1 MAGSNPV
8 YYKDLIH
15 PDDSIEH
22 LIKQLIEVKGIYDDV
37 TSLIK
42 KNAAEIQSALKG
54 ISGATAENRETIGK
68 YANDAAKLERQFT
81 ELSSSSK
88 MLEGNIQGL
97 NATKQKSANLTKQE
111 IQFIESAKGSYKEME
126 AELKLVTD
134 KLKSMTQEQALSS
147 NEGAKLINRIIELK
161 DRMRAYDDAIKL
173 KIQSQIR
180 YNAENQAA
188 NASESAR
195 KTVLAEMAALEQK
208 LAFTKSEENVQ
219 LKLYTQQIREANQEA
234 KLQAQIANSA
244 EGSYNR
250 LSAQYS
256 LNKIKLNQ
264 MSKEMRSSTEE
275 GKALEKQTAEI
286 YTEMIRLQEATG
298 NYKLS
303 VGNYARSWNGL
314 GVAVSQVVRELPA
327 VAVSLNTFFLGI
339 SNNIPILMD
348 EINRLIAQNKI
359 LQQQGMQT
367 VSVSKAIVKS
377 LFSFNTI
384 LVVLLTV
391 FSMYGKQIIEF
402 VSGMLTGTK
411 VTNDYKT
418 ELQKLIAVK
427 KNLLDADIKGQ
438 KNATREIV
446 HLKLLKKQA
455 ENTNISYKERIAAV
469 NELQK
474 TYPSYFGNISK
485 EAILYGQAK
494 DSYEL
499 LAKSIL
505 SAAQARAYEDK
516 IVENTNKIIDL
527 RTKKI
532 GQLTNAELARR
543 KAEKLKQEGVTSG
556 TVFDV
561 LATGSATAGGANYAT
576 RQSAIIQTLT
586 DDIKL
591 YGDQAQATEDQMQAL
606 ARANIQLAIS
616 ASKLNI
622 AGPDTKGIKGREPRP
637 RDTEDTLDSL
647 SRQIHKAYAKSIT
660 DLEREELENQR
671 RDKIDAHN
679 AEVADLY
686 AKYNKIQRIIDGQDS
701 RYKTLTKEQMQQA
714 VAAQE
719 EVVKATENM
728 QSELTE
734 FLERQWHA
742 RQEKQLSIEGKTTE
756 LLLKSAKKDTQEEL
770 TLRLKLLE
778 IEKKI
783 ALAKNKQL
791 PKSEQQ
797 NEADIIA
804 GYNKDI
810 DLTMGEYNLYDFDKQ
825 QEVEATK
832 YEITK
837 RSENRLTSFRLKQ
850 EQDRWKKLLSLSK
863 SGMIE
868 MSDAEI
874 EIAENTI
881 ARLDREISEADDVI
895 SRIGER
901 GAFGGILEAMGL
913 DDDQIEALE
922 EAVSVVIDNI
932 KSIADAEVEAAE
944 KALDAQ
950 RERVDMAKKVY
961 ETELEARANGYANNT
976 AIARKELEE
985 EKKRERQKEQML
997 IEAQRRQEA
1006 INSLT
1011 QASSLITA
1019 SANIWSSLSV
1029 IPIIGPALALA
1040 AIGTMW
1046 TSFAAAK
1053 IRARQVTQ
1061 QEEEYGEGGIEFL
1074 EGGSHASG
1082 NDIDLGVK
1090 NKKNKRMKAEGG
1102 EALIVINKR
1111 KTSKYKKMLPS
1122 IVDSLNKGNFEDRF
1136 VNAFSGADDISIS
1149 SNQHAVDLS
1158 YIEDQVEQIKKQ
1170 GERKLV
1176 VKPDGSIVEID
1187 GKTIRLIK

>member
-15 PDDSIEH
+15 PDDSIEQ
-22 LIKQLIEVKGIYDDV
+22 LIKQLTEVKGIYDDV

-42 KNAAEIQSALKG
+42 KNATEIQSALKG

-81 ELSSSSK
+81 ELSNSSK
-88 MLEGNIQGL
+88 ILEGNIQGL
-97 NATKQKSANLTKQE
+97 NITKQKSANLTKQE

-195 KTVLAEMAALEQK
+195 KTVLAEMAALEEK
-208 LAFTKSEENVQ
+208 LAFAKSEENVQ

-286 YTEMIRLQEATG
+286 YAEMIRLQEATG
-298 NYKLS
+298 NYRLS

-327 VAVSLNTFFLGI
+327 AAVSLNTFFLGI

-384 LVVLLTV
+384 LVILLTV
-391 FSMYGKQIIEF
+391 FSMYGKQITEF
-402 VSGMLTGTK
+402 IGRMFAGTK

-455 ENTNISYKERIAAV
+455 ENTNLSYKERIAAV

-474 TYPSYFGNISK
+474 TYPSYFGNVSK
-485 EAILYGQAK
+485 EAILNGQAK
-494 DSYEL
+494 DSYGL

-505 SAAQARAYEDK
+505 NAARAKAYEDK

-527 RTKKI
+527 RTKKV
-532 GQLTNAELARR
+532 GQLTNAELTRR
-543 KAEKLKQEGVTSG
+543 KAEKLKQEGTTG
-556 TVFDV
+556 RTAFDV
-561 LATGSATAGGANYAT
+561 LAAGSATAGGANYAT
-576 RQSAIIQTLT
+576 QQSVAIQTLT
-586 DDIKL
+586 DNVKL
-591 YGDQAQATEDQMQAL
+591 YGDQAQATEDQIQAL
-606 ARANIQLAIS
+606 VRANTRLAIS

-647 SRQIHKAYAKSIT
+647 SRQIHKSYAKSIT

-671 RDKIDAHN
+671 RDKIDAYN

-714 VAAQE
+714 IAAQE

-734 FLERQWHA
+734 FLERQWYA

-1136 VNAFSGADDISIS
+1136 VNAFSSADDISIS
-1149 SNQHAVDLS
+1149 SNQRAVDLS

>member
-15 PDDSIEH
+15 PDDSIEQ
-22 LIKQLIEVKGIYDDV
+22 LIKQLTEVKGIYDDV

-42 KNAAEIQSALKG
+42 KNATEIQSALKG

-81 ELSSSSK
+81 ELSNSSK
-88 MLEGNIQGL
+88 ILEGNIQGL
-97 NATKQKSANLTKQE
+97 NITKQKSANLTKQE

-195 KTVLAEMAALEQK
+195 KTVLAEMAALEEK
-208 LAFTKSEENVQ
+208 LAFAKSEENVQ

-286 YTEMIRLQEATG
+286 YAEMIRLQEATG
-298 NYKLS
+298 NYRLS

-327 VAVSLNTFFLGI
+327 AAVSLNTFFLGI

-367 VSVSKAIVKS
+367 VSVFKAIVKS

-384 LVVLLTV
+384 LVILLTV
-391 FSMYGKQIIEF
+391 FSMYGKQITEF
-402 VSGMLTGTK
+402 IGRMFAGTK

-455 ENTNISYKERIAAV
+455 ENTNLSYKERIAAI

-474 TYPSYFGNISK
+474 TYPSYFGNVSK
-485 EAILYGQAK
+485 EAILNGQAK
-494 DSYEL
+494 DSYGL

-505 SAAQARAYEDK
+505 NAARAKAYEDK

-527 RTKKI
+527 RTKKV

-543 KAEKLKQEGVTSG
+543 KAEKLKQEGT
-556 TVFDV
+556 TDRTAFDV
-561 LATGSATAGGANYAT
+561 LAAGSATAGGANYAT
-576 RQSAIIQTLT
+576 RQSVAIQTLT
-586 DDIKL
+586 DNVKL
-591 YGDQAQATEDQMQAL
+591 YGDQAQATEDQIQAL
-606 ARANIQLAIS
+606 VRANTRLAIS

-647 SRQIHKAYAKSIT
+647 SRQIHKSYAKSIT

-671 RDKIDAHN
+671 RDKIDAYN

-714 VAAQE
+714 IAAQE

-734 FLERQWHA
+734 FLERQWYA

-1136 VNAFSGADDISIS
+1136 VNAFSSADDISIS
-1149 SNQHAVDLS
+1149 SNQRAVDLS

>member
-15 PDDSIEH
+15 PDDSIEQ

-195 KTVLAEMAALEQK
+195 KTVLAEMAALEEK
-208 LAFTKSEENVQ
+208 LAFAKSEENVQ

-286 YTEMIRLQEATG
+286 YAEMIRLQEATG

-327 VAVSLNTFFLGI
+327 AAVSLNTFFLGI

-402 VSGMLTGTK
+402 VSGMLAGTK

-455 ENTNISYKERIAAV
+455 ENTNISYKERIAAI

-485 EAILYGQAK
+485 EVILNGQAK
-494 DSYEL
+494 DSCEL

-527 RTKKI
+527 RTKKV

-543 KAEKLKQEGVTSG
+543 KVEKLKQKGVTGG
-556 TVFDV
+556 TAFNV
-561 LATGSATAGGANYAT
+561 LTTGGVGYAIL
-576 RQSAIIQTLT
+576 QSVIIQTLT
-586 DDIKL
+586 NKVKL
-591 YGDQAQATEDQMQAL
+591 YGDQAQATEDQIQAL
-606 ARANIQLAIS
+606 VRANTQLAIS

-622 AGPDTKGIKGREPRP
+622 AGPDTKDIKGREPRP

-647 SRQIHKAYAKSIT
+647 SRQIHKSYAKSIT

-671 RDKIDAHN
+671 RDKIDAYN

-714 VAAQE
+714 IAAQE

-734 FLERQWHA
+734 FLERQWYA

-783 ALAKNKQL
+783 ALVKNKQL

>member
-15 PDDSIEH
+15 PDDSIEQ
-22 LIKQLIEVKGIYDDV
+22 LIKQLTEVKGIYDDV

-42 KNAAEIQSALKG
+42 KNATEIQSALKS

-81 ELSSSSK
+81 ELSNSSK
-88 MLEGNIQGL
+88 ILEGNIQGL

-134 KLKSMTQEQALSS
+134 KLRGMTQEQALSS

-195 KTVLAEMAALEQK
+195 KTVLAEMAALEEK
-208 LAFTKSEENVQ
+208 LAFAKSEENVQ
-219 LKLYTQQIREANQEA
+219 LKLYTQHIREANQEA

-264 MSKEMRSSTEE
+264 MSSEMRSSTEE

-286 YTEMIRLQEATG
+286 YSEMIRLQEATG

-327 VAVSLNTFFLGI
+327 AAVSLNTFFLGI

-402 VSGMLTGTK
+402 ISGMLAGTK

-418 ELQKLIAVK
+418 ELQKLITVK

-455 ENTNISYKERIAAV
+455 ENTNLSYKERIAAV

-485 EAILYGQAK
+485 EAILNGQAK

-527 RTKKI
+527 RTKKV

-543 KAEKLKQEGVTSG
+543 KAEKLKQDGATDR
-556 TVFDV
+556 TVFGV

-576 RQSAIIQTLT
+576 QQSAIIQTLT
-586 DDIKL
+586 DNIKL
-591 YGDQAQATEDQMQAL
+591 YGDQAQATEDQIQAL
-606 ARANIQLAIS
+606 IRANTQLAIS

-660 DLEREELENQR
+660 DLEREELDNQR
-671 RDKIDAHN
+671 RDKIDAYN

-701 RYKTLTKEQMQQA
+701 RYKALTKEQMQQA
-714 VAAQE
+714 IAAQE

-734 FLERQWHA
+734 FLERQWYA

-756 LLLKSAKKDTQEEL
+756 LLLKSAKKDTQKEL
-770 TLRLKLLE
+770 MLRLKLLE

-783 ALAKNKQL
+783 AIAKNKQL

-804 GYNKDI
+804 GYDKDI
-810 DLTMGEYNLYDFDKQ
+810 DLTMGEYSLYDFDKQ

-832 YEITK
+832 FEITK

-881 ARLDREISEADDVI
+881 QRLDREISEADDVI
-895 SRIGER
+895 GRIGER

-1053 IRARQVTQ
+1053 IRARHVTQ

-1136 VNAFSGADDISIS
+1136 VNAFSGTDDISIS

-1187 GKTIRLIK
+1187 GKTVRLIK

>member
-15 PDDSIEH
+15 PDDSIEQ

-54 ISGATAENRETIGK
+54 ISGATAENRETISK

-88 MLEGNIQGL
+88 LLEGNIQGL

-111 IQFIESAKGSYKEME
+111 IQFVESAKGSYKEME

-195 KTVLAEMAALEQK
+195 KTILAEMAALEQK
-208 LAFTKSEENVQ
+208 LAFAKSEENVQ

-327 VAVSLNTFFLGI
+327 AAVSLNTFFLGI

-402 VSGMLTGTK
+402 ISGMLAGTK

-455 ENTNISYKERIAAV
+455 ENTNLSYKERIAAV

-485 EAILYGQAK
+485 EAILNGQAK
-494 DSYEL
+494 DSCEL

-527 RTKKI
+527 RTKKV

-543 KAEKLKQEGVTSG
+543 KAEKLKQDGATDR
-556 TVFDV
+556 TVFGV
-561 LATGSATAGGANYAT
+561 LATGSATAGGASYAIL
-576 RQSAIIQTLT
+576 QSAIIQTLT
-586 DDIKL
+586 NNIKL
-591 YGDQAQATEDQMQAL
+591 YGDQAQATEDQIQAL
-606 ARANIQLAIS
+606 IRANTQLAIS

-660 DLEREELENQR
+660 DLEREELDNQR
-671 RDKIDAHN
+671 RDKIDAYN
-679 AEVADLY
+679 AEVSDLY

-701 RYKTLTKEQMQQA
+701 RYKALTKEQMQQA
-714 VAAQE
+714 IAAQE

-734 FLERQWHA
+734 FLERQWYA

-770 TLRLKLLE
+770 MLRLKLLE

-783 ALAKNKQL
+783 AVAKNKQL

-825 QEVEATK
+825 QEIEATK

-863 SGMIE
+863 AGMIE

-895 SRIGER
+895 GRIGER

-932 KSIADAEVEAAE
+932 KSITDAEVEAAE

-950 RERVDMAKKVY
+950 RERVDMAQKVY
-961 ETELEARANGYANNT
+961 ETEMEARANGYANN
-976 AIARKELEE
+976 AALARKELEE

-1053 IRARQVTQ
+1053 IMARQVTQ

-1082 NDIDLGVK
+1082 NDIDLGIK

-1149 SNQHAVDLS
+1149 SNQRAVDLS

>member
-15 PDDSIEH
+15 PDDSIEQ
-22 LIKQLIEVKGIYDDV
+22 LIKQLMEVKGIYDDV

-68 YANDAAKLERQFT
+68 YANDTTKLERQFT

-126 AELKLVTD
+126 AELKLVTN

-195 KTVLAEMAALEQK
+195 KTVLAEMAALEEK
-208 LAFTKSEENVQ
+208 LAFAKSEENVQ

-286 YTEMIRLQEATG
+286 YAEMIRLQEATG

-314 GVAVSQVVRELPA
+314 GVAVSQIVRELPA
-327 VAVSLNTFFLGI
+327 AAVSLNTFFLGI

-418 ELQKLIAVK
+418 ELQKLIAIK

-485 EAILYGQAK
+485 EAILNGQAK

-556 TVFDV
+556 TAFDV

-576 RQSAIIQTLT
+576 QQSAIIQTLT
-586 DDIKL
+586 DNVKL
-591 YGDQAQATEDQMQAL
+591 YGDQAQATEDQIQAL
-606 ARANIQLAIS
+606 VRANTQLVIS

-734 FLERQWHA
+734 FLERQWYA

-770 TLRLKLLE
+770 MLRLKLLE

-783 ALAKNKQL
+783 AVAKNKQL

-797 NEADIIA
+797 SEADIIA

-810 DLTMGEYNLYDFDKQ
+810 DLTVGEYSLYDFDKQ
-825 QEVEATK
+825 QEIEATK
-832 YEITK
+832 FEITK

-874 EIAENTI
+874 KIAENTI
-881 ARLDREISEADDVI
+881 AILSREINEADDVI
-895 SRIGER
+895 GRIGER

-922 EAVSVVIDNI
+922 EAANVVIDNI

-950 RERVDMAKKVY
+950 RERVGMAKKVY
-961 ETELEARANGYANNT
+961 ETEMEARANGYANNT

-1019 SANIWSSLSV
+1019 SANIWSSLSA

-1053 IRARQVTQ
+1053 VRARQVTQ

-1149 SNQHAVDLS
+1149 SNQPSVDLS

>member
-15 PDDSIEH
+15 PDDSIEQ

-97 NATKQKSANLTKQE
+97 NAAKQKSANLTKQE

-126 AELKLVTD
+126 AELKLVTN

-208 LAFTKSEENVQ
+208 LAFAKSEENVQ

-327 VAVSLNTFFLGI
+327 AAVSLNTFFLGI

-391 FSMYGKQIIEF
+391 FSMYGKQIMEF
-402 VSGMLTGTK
+402 ISGMFAGTK

-485 EAILYGQAK
+485 EAILNGQAK

-576 RQSAIIQTLT
+576 QQSAIIQNLT
-586 DDIKL
+586 DDVKL
-591 YGDQAQATEDQMQAL
+591 YGDQAQATEDQIQAL
-606 ARANIQLAIS
+606 VRANTQLAIS

-734 FLERQWHA
+734 FLERQWYA

-770 TLRLKLLE
+770 MLRLKLLE

-783 ALAKNKQL
+783 AVVKNKQL

-810 DLTMGEYNLYDFDKQ
+810 DLTMGEYSLYDFDKQ

-832 YEITK
+832 YEIIK

-881 ARLDREISEADDVI
+881 QRLDREISEADDVI
-895 SRIGER
+895 GRIGER

-932 KSIADAEVEAAE
+932 KSITDAEVEAAE

-1019 SANIWSSLSV
+1019 SANIWSSLSI

-1053 IRARQVTQ
+1053 VRARQVTQ

-1187 GKTIRLIK
+1187 GKTVRLIK

>member
-15 PDDSIEH
+15 PDDSIEQ

-54 ISGATAENRETIGK
+54 ISGATAENRETISK
-68 YANDAAKLERQFT
+68 YANDAAKLERQFS

-88 MLEGNIQGL
+88 LLEGNIQGL

-111 IQFIESAKGSYKEME
+111 IQFVESAKGSYKEME
-126 AELKLVTD
+126 AELKLVTN

-188 NASESAR
+188 NVSESAR
-195 KTVLAEMAALEQK
+195 KTILAEMAALEQK
-208 LAFTKSEENVQ
+208 LAFAKSEENVQ

-327 VAVSLNTFFLGI
+327 AAVSLNTFFLGI
-339 SNNIPILMD
+339 SNNIPTLMD

-402 VSGMLTGTK
+402 ISGMLAGTK

-455 ENTNISYKERIAAV
+455 ENTNLSYKERIAAV

-474 TYPSYFGNISK
+474 TYPSYFSNISK
-485 EAILYGQAK
+485 EAILNGQAK

-527 RTKKI
+527 RTKKV

-543 KAEKLKQEGVTSG
+543 KAEKLKQDGATDR
-556 TVFDV
+556 TVFGV

-576 RQSAIIQTLT
+576 QQSAIIQTLT
-586 DDIKL
+586 DNIKL
-591 YGDQAQATEDQMQAL
+591 YGDQAQATEDQIQAL
-606 ARANIQLAIS
+606 IRANTQLAIS

-660 DLEREELENQR
+660 DLEREELDNQR
-671 RDKIDAHN
+671 RDKIDAYN

-701 RYKTLTKEQMQQA
+701 RYKALTKEQMQQA
-714 VAAQE
+714 IAAQE

-734 FLERQWHA
+734 FLERQWYA

-756 LLLKSAKKDTQEEL
+756 LLLKSVKKDTQEEL
-770 TLRLKLLE
+770 MLRLKLLE

-783 ALAKNKQL
+783 AVAKNKQL

-825 QEVEATK
+825 QEIEATK

-863 SGMIE
+863 AGMIE

-895 SRIGER
+895 GRIGER

-922 EAVSVVIDNI
+922 EAVSVVIGNI

-1111 KTSKYKKMLPS
+1111 KTNKYKKMLPS

>member
-15 PDDSIEH
+15 PDDSIEQ

-42 KNAAEIQSALKG
+42 KNATEIQSALKG

-126 AELKLVTD
+126 AELKLVTN

-208 LAFTKSEENVQ
+208 LAFAKSEENVQ

-314 GVAVSQVVRELPA
+314 GVAVSQIVRELPA
-327 VAVSLNTFFLGI
+327 AAVSLNTFFLGI

-402 VSGMLTGTK
+402 ISGMLAGTK

-455 ENTNISYKERIAAV
+455 ENTNLSYKERIAAV

-485 EAILYGQAK
+485 EAILNGQAK

-516 IVENTNKIIDL
+516 IVENKNKIIDL
-527 RTKKI
+527 RTKKV

-543 KAEKLKQEGVTSG
+543 KVEKLKQDGATDR
-556 TVFDV
+556 TVFGV

-576 RQSAIIQTLT
+576 QQSAIIQTLT
-586 DDIKL
+586 DNIKL
-591 YGDQAQATEDQMQAL
+591 YSDQAQAIEDQIQAL
-606 ARANIQLAIS
+606 IRADIQLAIS

-734 FLERQWHA
+734 FLERQWYA

-1053 IRARQVTQ
+1053 VRARQVTQ

>member
-15 PDDSIEH
+15 PDDSIEQ

-126 AELKLVTD
+126 AELKLVTN

-208 LAFTKSEENVQ
+208 LAFAKSEENVQ

-327 VAVSLNTFFLGI
+327 AAVSLNTFFLGI

-367 VSVSKAIVKS
+367 VSVFKAIVKS

-384 LVVLLTV
+384 LAVLLTV
-391 FSMYGKQIIEF
+391 FSMYGKQIMEF
-402 VSGMLTGTK
+402 ISGMFAGTK

-485 EAILYGQAK
+485 EAILYRQVK

-532 GQLTNAELARR
+532 GQLTKAELARR
-543 KAEKLKQEGVTSG
+543 KAEKLKQEGVTRG

-561 LATGSATAGGANYAT
+561 LTTGSTTAGGANYAT
-576 RQSAIIQTLT
+576 QQSAIIQNLT
-586 DDIKL
+586 DGVKL
-591 YGDQAQATEDQMQAL
+591 YGDQAQATEDQIQAL
-606 ARANIQLAIS
+606 VRANTRLAIS

-622 AGPDTKGIKGREPRP
+622 ARPDTKGIKGREPRP

-660 DLEREELENQR
+660 DLKREELENQR

-734 FLERQWHA
+734 FLERQWYA

-770 TLRLKLLE
+770 MLRLKLLE

-783 ALAKNKQL
+783 AVVKNKQL

-810 DLTMGEYNLYDFDKQ
+810 DLTMGEYSLYDFDKQ

-832 YEITK
+832 YEIIK

-874 EIAENTI
+874 EIAENTVQ
-881 ARLDREISEADDVI
+881 RLDREISEADDVI
-895 SRIGER
+895 GRIGER

-932 KSIADAEVEAAE
+932 KSITDAEVEAAE

-1053 IRARQVTQ
+1053 VRARQVTQ

-1187 GKTIRLIK
+1187 GKTVRLIK

>member
-15 PDDSIEH
+15 PDDSIEQ

-111 IQFIESAKGSYKEME
+111 IQFVESAKGSYKEME

-195 KTVLAEMAALEQK
+195 KTVLADMAAFEEK
-208 LAFTKSEENVQ
+208 LAFAKSEENVQ

-286 YTEMIRLQEATG
+286 YAEMIRLQEATG

-314 GVAVSQVVRELPA
+314 GVAVSQFVRELPA
-327 VAVSLNTFFLGI
+327 AAVSLNTFFLGI

-474 TYPSYFGNISK
+474 TYPSYFGIISK
-485 EAILYGQAK
+485 EAILNGQAK

-527 RTKKI
+527 RTKKV

-543 KAEKLKQEGVTSG
+543 KAEKLKQEGVTGG
-556 TVFDV
+556 TAFDV
-561 LATGSATAGGANYAT
+561 LATGFATAGVANYAT
-576 RQSAIIQTLT
+576 LQSAIIQTLT
-586 DDIKL
+586 DNVKL
-591 YGDQAQATEDQMQAL
+591 YGDQAQATEDQIQAL
-606 ARANIQLAIS
+606 VRANTRLAIS

-622 AGPDTKGIKGREPRP
+622 AGPDTKGVKGREPRP

-647 SRQIHKAYAKSIT
+647 SRQIHKSYAKSIT

-671 RDKIDAHN
+671 RDKIDAFN
-679 AEVADLY
+679 AEVADLH

-701 RYKTLTKEQMQQA
+701 RYKALTKEQMQQA
-714 VAAQE
+714 IAAQE

-734 FLERQWHA
+734 FLKRQWYA

-770 TLRLKLLE
+770 TLRLKMLE

-783 ALAKNKQL
+783 ALAKNKKL
-791 PKSEQQ
+791 PK
-797 NEADIIA
+797 
-804 GYNKDI
+804 
-810 DLTMGEYNLYDFDKQ
+810 
-825 QEVEATK
+825 
-832 YEITK
+832 
-837 RSENRLTSFRLKQ
+837 
-850 EQDRWKKLLSLSK
+850 
-863 SGMIE
+863 
-868 MSDAEI
+868 
-874 EIAENTI
+874 
-881 ARLDREISEADDVI
+881 
-895 SRIGER
+895 
-901 GAFGGILEAMGL
+901 
-913 DDDQIEALE
+913 
-922 EAVSVVIDNI
+922 
-932 KSIADAEVEAAE
+932 
-944 KALDAQ
+944 
-950 RERVDMAKKVY
+950 
-961 ETELEARANGYANNT
+961 
-976 AIARKELEE
+976 
-985 EKKRERQKEQML
+985 
-997 IEAQRRQEA
+997 
-1006 INSLT
+1006 
-1011 QASSLITA
+1011 
-1019 SANIWSSLSV
+1019 
-1029 IPIIGPALALA
+1029 
-1040 AIGTMW
+1040 
-1046 TSFAAAK
+1046 
-1053 IRARQVTQ
+1053 
-1061 QEEEYGEGGIEFL
+1061 
-1074 EGGSHASG
+1074 
-1082 NDIDLGVK
+1082 
-1090 NKKNKRMKAEGG
+1090 
-1102 EALIVINKR
+1102 
-1111 KTSKYKKMLPS
+1111 
-1122 IVDSLNKGNFEDRF
+1122 
-1136 VNAFSGADDISIS
+1136 
-1149 SNQHAVDLS
+1149 
-1158 YIEDQVEQIKKQ
+1158 
-1170 GERKLV
+1170 
-1176 VKPDGSIVEID
+1176 
-1187 GKTIRLIK
+1187 